1 MKSLIRKPK
10 KESSQDEAERKT
22 KRKSV
27 DAKKIAQC
35 CAKVSKSVAGCHD

>member
-1 MKSLIRKPK
+1 MKSLIGKPK
-10 KESSQDEAERKT
+10 KEDTHDEAERKS
-22 KRKSV
+22 KRKV

>member
-1 MKSLIRKPK
+1 MKSMIRKPK
-10 KESSQDEAERKT
+10 KDDMQQETERKS
-22 KRKSV
+22 KRKV

>member
-10 KESSQDEAERKT
+10 KDNTQDESERKSR
-22 KRKSV
+22 RKV